1 VPAANIPQKTL
12 ELPTEAEVL
21 DDLTNEKI
29 SEVGKSV
36 LKNYQSLE
44 VEYFNQG
51 EQQRLKR
58 RNNDLAIER
67 YTDAVFD
74 EKLKGISTPISQ
86 KSAEMIDALIQ
97 SR

>member
-1 VPAANIPQKTL
+1 MPAANIPQKTL
-12 ELPTEAEVL
+12 ELPTEPEVL

-58 RNNDLAIER
+58 RNTDLAIER
-67 YTDAVFD
+67 YTDAIFD

-86 KSAEMIDALIQ
+86 KSAELIDVLIQ